1 MSKQW
6 VLSGGGATYVV
17 VLWNDAEAKNASRR
31 VAPAVM
37 QMCIDGWMRTHRQ
50 AVREMYTACAAT
62 PGSATWPADPVM
74 KQRLSDAFKT
84 GKLVGLTRAN
94 APTVIK
100 PAPALPVRPLDAEA
114 RPAHGVGIVMWNK
127 APALQLRSSPEQGD
141 NVLGSL
147 AFNTPVQVIAQMP
160 GGWLSVSTRDGR
172 VGFVSAD
179 YVWSAPRHPMPEPNA
194 RLHRVTR
201 GVSGTAIAIA
211 EAYYGDVAH
220 AWGADLRFFV
230 AVLAQVNRRA
240 IPNTTAG
247 WKSLEFKADTYIWIP
262 SKEFAKGLRGSVNS
276 GSYSFNVVDAF
287 ASGFQRVS
295 ELLSDIWEAIKL
307 SLKYIPEAV
316 TRHVEQALRTVL
328 IALLEMAVGA
338 ILFLAICTAV
348 GAALGALAGGAG
360 AAPGAA
366 AGFEVGLALL
376 EWMGLAFL
384 AKWIFDSLKKVGAA
398 FAKFFGKVWDARGN
412 AQRLDEAARELAET
426 IGVLA
431 GVLVEVLAM
440 WAAAKGVGAALKA
453 LKGTAVEKAFGSTR
467 LASWLK
473 ERAANHSAGKSPVPG
488 PRQVLRRLRER
499 EKPPSPTIAELA
511 EQAAPLYEKELVPAR
526 NLIARVFKEMGSVQ
540 ARAKD
545 PVSAANR
552 LQRAVDRFGA
562 KVSTVQEAIAN
573 LWDAIGTRLVLS
585 DTSPAAMTRVV
596 NRLAEAIRLGEVEV
610 IEINNL
616 HGPGGK
622 PYFTPEHLEA
632 LQIAALEGGKPPLRI
647 TESKLMESGYTVV
660 CAYLK
665 HGNGV
670 RGELQIIGKEVL
682 TIANAEHIPYDVM
695 LGKPL
700 VRNVPKAAEVEL
712 QNLVKPVETAMS
724 ALTEAQ
730 QAQYLQYLNQ
740 AYIHARMMELGQ
752 ASTTPPLPPGLSP
765 VLSIERI
772 QALERSIAAIKARY
786 KSP

>member
-6 VLSGGGATYVV
+6 VLSGGGASYVV
-17 VLWNDAEAKNASRR
+17 VLWNDAEAKDTSRR

-37 QMCIDGWMRTHRQ
+37 QMCLDGWMRTNRQ
-50 AVREMYTACAAT
+50 AVREMFTACAAT
-62 PGSATWPADPVM
+62 AGSATWPADPVM
-74 KQRLSDAFKT
+74 KQRLADAFKT
-84 GKLVGLTRAN
+84 GKLVGLTRAHSVS
-94 APTVIK
+94 AIK
-100 PAPALPVRPLDAEA
+100 PASPMPVRPPDADGP
-114 RPAHGVGIVMWNK
+114 PAQGVGVVVWNK
-127 APALQLRSSPEQGD
+127 SPPLQLRSSPEQGN
-141 NVLGSL
+141 NVVGSL

-172 VGFVSAD
+172 VGFVAAD

-194 RLHRVTR
+194 RLHRVVS
-201 GVSGTAIAIA
+201 GLSGTAIAIA
-211 EAYYGDVAH
+211 ETYYGDIAR

-240 IPNTTAG
+240 IPNATAG
-247 WKSLEFKADTYIWIP
+247 WKSLEFKADTLIWIP
-262 SKEFAKGLRGSVNS
+262 SKEFAQGLRGTVNS
-276 GSYSFNVVDAF
+276 GSYSFNAVDAI
-287 ASGFQRVS
+287 ASGFHRVT
-295 ELLSDIWEAIKL
+295 ELLDDLWQAIKL
-307 SLKYIPEAV
+307 SLQYIPEAV
-316 TRHVEQALRTVL
+316 ERHVEEALRTVL

-338 ILFLAICTAV
+338 ILFLAICTAI
-348 GAALGALAGGAG
+348 GAALGALVGGAG

-384 AKWIFDSLKKVGAA
+384 AKWIFDSLKKIGSA

-412 AQRLDEAARELAET
+412 AQRLDEAARELAEV

-440 WAAAKGVGAALKA
+440 WATAKGVGTALRL

-473 ERAANHSAGKSPVPG
+473 ERAANHAAGKSPVPG
-488 PRQVLRRLRER
+488 PREVAKRLRER
-499 EKPPSPTIAELA
+499 ETPPSQALVELA
-511 EQAAPLYEKELVPAR
+511 EKAFSRYEKELEPAR
-526 NLIARVFKEMGSVQ
+526 KLIAKVFKEMGDVQ
-540 ARAKD
+540 GRAKD

-552 LQRAVDRFGA
+552 LQRAIKRFKA
-562 KVSTVQEAIAN
+562 KVTTVEEAITN

-585 DTSPAAMTRVV
+585 DTSPAAITRAV
-596 NRLAEAIRLGEVEV
+596 NRLAEAIRLGELEVVEL
-610 IEINNL
+610 NNL

-622 PYFTPEHLEA
+622 PYFTAEHLETLNA
-632 LQIAALEGGKPPLRI
+632 AALDAGKKLVI
-647 TESKLMESGYTVV
+647 NNKLMDSGYTVV

-665 HGNGV
+665 HANGV
-670 RGELQIIGKEVL
+670 RGELQIIGKDVL
-682 TIANAEHIPYDVM
+682 AIANAEHIPYDV
-695 LGKPL
+695 LLRKPL

-712 QNLVKPVETAMS
+712 QNLVKPVESAMAS
-724 ALTEAQ
+724 LTKAQ

-752 ASTTPPLPPGLSP
+752 ASTAPPLPAGLNP